1 MGESAGGKG
10 NYEFWIL
17 NWAQAT
23 SLRQRGKKILSE
35 YEKGKNDDDIR
46 KRLETLQ
53 ETLRERLKNGEGN
66 SLSKKASGCKLG

>member
-1 MGESAGGKG
+1 MKE
-10 NYEFWIL
+10 EV
-17 NWAQAT
+17 
-23 SLRQRGKKILSE
+23 KKILSE

-66 SLSKKASGCKLG
+66 PLSKKASGCKLG